1 MCARAAAVRP
11 VCVSVPAELHP
22 AGNAVVQCA
31 CASFRPRPAPARVRC
46 ANSPAPLCPALSC
59 LLCPALLCPVPGP
72 ALPTWLPVACGCL
85 SLVALLLQP
94 MPNAV
99 ARALWRG
106 TPSAGWSLV
115 PLVPRAAPAPPLLL
129 LALAPQPTASC
140 LLALGMPAGNSYGC
154 GDVPKTPSVRRP
166 ICTTHCSTRGRS
178 LTPPRASMREN
189 SRDARRFS
197 GAHASESREGKATRA
212 RCVGGMVRAPPWCH
226 PPFTPRPRCE

>member
-46 ANSPAPLCPALSC
+46 ANSPAPLCPALPC
-59 LLCPALLCPVPGP
+59 LLCPALLCPARPCP
-72 ALPTWLPVACGCL
+72 AHLVACCL
-85 SLVALLLQP
+85 WLLVACCSIAP
-94 MPNAV
+94 TNAQRRCTGPL
-99 ARALWRG
+99 AWHADCWMALGASRPPRRAG
-106 TPSAGWSLV
+106 TATAPPGACTPTHCFL
-115 PLVPRAAPAPPLLL
+115 PPRAWH
-129 LALAPQPTASC
+129 ASRK
-140 LLALGMPAGNSYGC
+140 SYGC